1 MHISKQKSK
10 VSPFEILT
18 LISENLKIKLK
29 IKQQIQTQALCPEKV
44 GLNLV
49 LTATWLIIY
58 PCETAELFERE
69 EGTETLAFF
78 KVAL

>member
-10 VSPFEILT
+10 VSLFEILT
-18 LISENLKIKLK
+18 LSENLKIKLK

-69 EGTETLAFF
+69 EGTETHAFF
-78 KVAL
+78 KVAF